1 MIIAASTSVYHNWN
15 KLIFSTEIDRYILSI
30 VPTPGWAPRPPHR
43 HLTVTDAHRR
53 NLTNTGTSL
62 RWPKGLQLFWVPQ
75 LAPKTRRGLLTLVM
89 RLLKFTHTAAALCNR
104 PVWLWPHHL
113 FIFTLMWKRIRY
125 LMRFRGVFLSC
136 LAAETF
142 SRGILS
148 RRIFGYVGWWLS
160 LRWWLSDCL
169 NLSVGSYCPSRTDG
183 QPIGIVGHRKTLSYL
198 AISMT

>member
-1 MIIAASTSVYHNWN
+1 MIIAASTSVYHDWN

-62 RWPKGLQLFWVPQ
+62 RWPTGLQLLWVPQ
-75 LAPKTRRGLLTLVM
+75 LAPKTRRGHLTLVM

-125 LMRFRGVFLSC
+125 WWGFEAVSLVVW
-136 LAAETF
+136 
-142 SRGILS
+142 
-148 RRIFGYVGWWLS
+148 RRKRSPEVYCRVVYLVMLVG
-160 LRWWLSDCL
+160 DCHSAGG
-169 NLSVGSYCPSRTDG
+169 SV
-183 QPIGIVGHRKTLSYL
+183 IVSIYL
-198 AISMT
+198 